1 MEQKH
6 SSEGLGPEFSEQEK
20 GMLREYKA
28 RAQKGEM
35 GGPKDK
41 PREGREFV
49 MHPEPVDLSWK
60 EVMMSERG
68 QEFWQKFSKE
78 ERLNKMLDTWQELF
92 YDSRFHNEGAEQ
104 EMRRLITEEAGRD
117 QIADALLERLEI
129 KPDYALFDLYRSFA
143 RPEDTQRLGALLLQ
157 DKVMREP
164 LDRSDK
170 TMLVSLLATKG
181 DLRLALEALSQFAE
195 RVRDCDYADLSA
207 KGLDPPPAKRAADQW
222 DILRAVEQ
230 LEKRIEDPA
239 MTYAAGPQER
249 DALLKEAAILRA
261 QARVYM
267 RDAEDELSEWVR
279 SHPEWAGRFI
289 GRDQE

>member
-181 DLRLALEALSQFAE
+181 DLRLALEALSQFA
-195 RVRDCDYADLSA
+195 
-207 KGLDPPPAKRAADQW
+207 
-222 DILRAVEQ
+222 
-230 LEKRIEDPA
+230 
-239 MTYAAGPQER
+239 
-249 DALLKEAAILRA
+249 
-261 QARVYM
+261 
-267 RDAEDELSEWVR
+267 
-279 SHPEWAGRFI
+279 
-289 GRDQE
+289 